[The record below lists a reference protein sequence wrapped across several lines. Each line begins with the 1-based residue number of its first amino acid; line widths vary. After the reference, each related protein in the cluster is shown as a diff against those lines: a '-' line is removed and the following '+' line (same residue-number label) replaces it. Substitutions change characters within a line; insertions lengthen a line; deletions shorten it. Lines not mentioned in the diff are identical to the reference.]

1 MQKINKIPHPLIAI
15 IPVVVLIGFLGV
27 VIALFGSDSL
37 NGGSQI
43 ALLMGM
49 AVCVCLS
56 MAVYRVSWKTFEQ
69 QIKKT
74 LGEVSITL
82 LILLCVG
89 MLAGSWMISGIV
101 PTLIYYGVQLMSP
114 QLFLVSSCV
123 ICALVSLLSGS
134 SWTTIATIGVAL
146 LGIGHAL
153 GMSEAWTAGAIIS
166 GAYFGDKMSPLSD
179 TTILAS
185 SATGTDL
192 FVHIRYMMYTTVPTF
207 LITIIIFFVAGLG
220 TDSAVEVQVGA
231 YSEGLANK
239 FNISL
244 WTLLVPILTGVLIA
258 KRVPSLIVL
267 FASSVMAGIVALILQ
282 PHILCEVAGAEM
294 TSSASMPTVST
305 LTRGLAVTYYGAT
318 AVDTGD
324 ASLNELIST
333 NGMAGMLNT
342 IWLILCAMC
351 FGAAMVASRMIESIT
366 GVILRWV
373 RSRVSLV
380 SSTVG
385 TGIFLN
391 ITTGDQFISIVL
403 NADIYKEVYRE
414 EGYESR
420 LLSRTTEDA
429 ATVTSV
435 LIPWNTCGM
444 TQSTV
449 LGVPT
454 LTYLPYCFFNLIS
467 PLMSVIVAAIGW
479 KITKRTARS
488 WSMSLH
494 DWACIL
500 TASISRLVL
509 RRRRSGTVAARK
521 IWRWLRLWHISMVVS
536 WRSLTVIANTGIR

>member
-1 MQKINKIPHPLIAI
+1 MRNEGRPHPLIAI
-15 IPVVVLIGFLGV
+15 TPVLVLICFLGIA
-27 VIALFGSDSL
+27 IALFGSDSL
-37 NGGSQI
+37 SGGSQI

-56 MAVYRVSWKTFEQ
+56 MTVYRTPWSTFEQ

-82 LILLCVG
+82 VILLCVG
-89 MLAGSWMISGIV
+89 MLSGSWMISGVV
-101 PTLIYYGVQLMSP
+101 PTLIYYGIQVMSP
-114 QLFLVSSCV
+114 QFFLVSSCA
-123 ICALVSLLSGS
+123 ICALVSVLSGS

-146 LGIGHAL
+146 LGIAHAL
-153 GMSEAWTAGAIIS
+153 GISEAWTAGAIIS

-192 FVHIRYMMYTTVPTF
+192 FTHIRYMTYTTTPTF
-207 LITIIIFFVAGLG
+207 VITLMVFFIAGLG
-220 TDSAVEVQVGA
+220 AGEGAELQVGD
-231 YSEGLANK
+231 YTEGLART

-244 WTLLVPILTGVLIA
+244 WTLLVPVLTGVLIA
-258 KRVPSLIVL
+258 RRVPSLIVL
-267 FASSVMAGIVALILQ
+267 FVSSLMAGLTALLLQ
-282 PHILCEVAGAEM
+282 PHILLELGVTGEELGVTGEIAA
-294 TSSASMPTVST
+294 
-305 LTRGLAVTYYGAT
+305 LTRGLAIAYYGST
-318 AVDTGD
+318 AIDTGYGP
-324 ASLNELIST
+324 LNELVST
-333 NGMAGMLNT
+333 SGMAGMLNT
-342 IWLILCAMC
+342 VWLILCAMC
-351 FGAAMVASRMIESIT
+351 FGASMVASGMLASIT
-366 GVILRWV
+366 RVIARLA

-403 NADIYKEVYRE
+403 AADMYKDVYRE
-414 EGYESR
+414 QGYESR

-454 LTYLPYCFFNLIS
+454 LTYLPYCFFNLLS
-467 PLMSVIVAAIGW
+467 PLMSIIVAAIGW
-479 KITKRTARS
+479 KI
-488 WSMSLH
+488 
-494 DWACIL
+494 
-500 TASISRLVL
+500 
-509 RRRRSGTVAARK
+509 RRPSA
-521 IWRWLRLWHISMVVS
+521 
-536 WRSLTVIANTGIR
+536 

>member
-1 MQKINKIPHPLIAI
+1 MIKANTIPHPLVAI
-15 IPVVVLIGFLGV
+15 IPVVVLIGLLATA
-27 VIALFGSDSL
+27 ITLFGSDSL
-37 NGGSQI
+37 SGGSQI

-49 AVCVCLS
+49 AVCISLS
-56 MAVYRVSWKTFEQ
+56 MAVYRVPWQTFEQ
-69 QIKKT
+69 QIKAT

-101 PTLIYYGVQLMSP
+101 PTLIYYGVQFMSP
-114 QLFLVSSCV
+114 QFFLVSSCI
-123 ICALVSLLSGS
+123 ICAIVSLLSGS

-153 GMSEAWTAGAIIS
+153 GISEAWTAGAIIS

-207 LITIIIFFVAGLG
+207 LITITIFFITGLG
-220 TDSAVEVQVGA
+220 KTTGVELHVSE
-231 YSEGLANK
+231 YTEGLSRT

-244 WTLLVPILTGVLIA
+244 WTLLVPLLTGVLIA
-258 KRVPSLIVL
+258 RRVPSVIVL

-282 PHILCEVAGAEM
+282 PHILSEIATG
-294 TSSASMPTVST
+294 TSPIVNSNLSFVNSIK
-305 LTRGLAVTYYGAT
+305 GLAITYFGAT
-318 AVDTGD
+318 AVDTGN

-333 NGMAGMLNT
+333 SGMAGMLNT

-366 GVILRWV
+366 CVIIRFV
-373 RSRVSLV
+373 RNRISLV

-403 NADIYKEVYRE
+403 NADIYKEVYKQ
-414 EGYESR
+414 EGYETR

-454 LTYLPYCFFNLIS
+454 LSYLPYCFFNLFS
-467 PLMSVIVAAIGW
+467 PLMSIVIAAIGW
-479 KITKRTARS
+479 KIK
-488 WSMSLH
+488 
-494 DWACIL
+494 
-500 TASISRLVL
+500 
-509 RRRRSGTVAARK
+509 K
-521 IWRWLRLWHISMVVS
+521 IKE
-536 WRSLTVIANTGIR
+536 

>member
-1 MQKINKIPHPLIAI
+1 MIKANTIPHPLVAI
-15 IPVVVLIGFLGV
+15 IPVVVLIGLLATA
-27 VIALFGSDSL
+27 ITLFGSDSL
-37 NGGSQI
+37 SGGSQI

-49 AVCVCLS
+49 AVCISLS
-56 MAVYRVSWKTFEQ
+56 MAVYRVRWQTFEL
-69 QIKKT
+69 QIKAT

-101 PTLIYYGVQLMSP
+101 PTLIYYGVQFMSP
-114 QLFLVSSCV
+114 QFFLVSSCI
-123 ICALVSLLSGS
+123 ICAIVSLLSGS

-153 GMSEAWTAGAIIS
+153 GISEAWTAGAIIS

-207 LITIIIFFVAGLG
+207 LITITIFFITGLG
-220 TDSAVEVQVGA
+220 KTTGVELHVSE
-231 YSEGLANK
+231 YTEGLSRT

-244 WTLLVPILTGVLIA
+244 WTLLVPLLTGVLIA
-258 KRVPSLIVL
+258 RRVPSVIVL

-282 PHILCEVAGAEM
+282 PHILSEIATG
-294 TSSASMPTVST
+294 TSPIVNANLSVVNSIK
-305 LTRGLAVTYYGAT
+305 GLAITYFGAT
-318 AVDTGD
+318 AVDTGN

-333 NGMAGMLNT
+333 SGMAGMLNT

-366 GVILRWV
+366 CVIIRFV
-373 RSRVSLV
+373 RNRISLV

-403 NADIYKEVYRE
+403 NADIYKEVYKQ
-414 EGYESR
+414 EGYETR

-454 LTYLPYCFFNLIS
+454 LTYLPYCFFNLLS
-467 PLMSVIVAAIGW
+467 PLMSIIVAAIGW
-479 KITKRTARS
+479 KIK
-488 WSMSLH
+488 
-494 DWACIL
+494 
-500 TASISRLVL
+500 
-509 RRRRSGTVAARK
+509 K
-521 IWRWLRLWHISMVVS
+521 INV
-536 WRSLTVIANTGIR
+536 

>member
-1 MQKINKIPHPLIAI
+1 MNHHALPHPLVAV
-15 IPVVVLIGFLGV
+15 IPVVVLIGFLALA
-27 VIALFGSDSL
+27 ITLFGSDSL
-37 NGGSQI
+37 SGGSQI

-56 MAVYRVSWKTFEQ
+56 MAVYRTPWQTFES

-74 LGEVSITL
+74 LGDVSITL

-89 MLAGSWMISGIV
+89 MLSGSWMISGIV
-101 PTLIYYGVQLMSP
+101 PTLIYYGVQVMSP
-114 QLFLVSSCV
+114 QFFLVSACV

-146 LGIGHAL
+146 IGISHAL
-153 GMSEAWTAGAIIS
+153 GISEAWTAGAIIS

-192 FVHIRYMMYTTVPTF
+192 FTHIRYMMLTTTPTF
-207 LITIIIFFVAGLG
+207 TITLVIFLFAGLG
-220 TDSAVEVQVGA
+220 LGEGTELQVNQ
-231 YSEGLANK
+231 YTEGLSRT

-244 WTLLVPILTGVLIA
+244 WTLLVPLLTGILIA
-258 KRVPSLIVL
+258 RRMPSLMVL
-267 FASSVMAGIVALILQ
+267 FISSVMAGIVALILQ
-282 PHILCEVAGAEM
+282 PHILTEIGGGLVK
-294 TSSASMPTVST
+294 
-305 LTRGLAVTYYGAT
+305 GLAITYYGAT
-318 AVDTGD
+318 AINTGN

-333 NGMAGMLNT
+333 GGMAGMLNT

-351 FGAAMVASRMIESIT
+351 FGAAMVASRMIESLT
-366 GVILRWV
+366 GVIVRFV
-373 RSRVSLV
+373 RSRLSLV
-380 SSTVG
+380 TSTVG
-385 TGIFLN
+385 TGLFLN

-403 NADIYKEVYRE
+403 NADIYKEVYRRQ
-414 EGYESR
+414 GYESR

-449 LGVPT
+449 LDVPT

-467 PLMSVIVAAIGW
+467 PLMTILIAAIGW
-479 KITKRTARS
+479 RIS
-488 WSMSLH
+488 SSPSCISNS
-494 DWACIL
+494 DEAC
-500 TASISRLVL
+500 R
-509 RRRRSGTVAARK
+509 
-521 IWRWLRLWHISMVVS
+521 
-536 WRSLTVIANTGIR
+536 

>member
-1 MQKINKIPHPLIAI
+1 MNPTPHPLVAV
-15 IPVVVLIGFLGV
+15 IPVAVLIGFLAV
-27 VIALFGSDSL
+27 VITLFGSDSL
-37 NGGSQI
+37 SGGSQI

-49 AVCVCLS
+49 AVCVCIS
-56 MAVYRVSWKTFEQ
+56 MAAYRVPWRTFEG

-89 MLAGSWMISGIV
+89 MLSGSWMISGIV
-101 PTLIYYGVQLMSP
+101 PTLIYYGIQVMSP
-114 QLFLVSSCV
+114 QFFLVSACI

-153 GMSEAWTAGAIIS
+153 GISEAWTAGAIIS

-185 SATGTDL
+185 STTGTDL
-192 FVHIRYMMYTTVPTF
+192 FVHIRYMMLTTTPTF
-207 LITIIIFFVAGLG
+207 LITLTIFFFAGLG
-220 TDSAVEVQVGA
+220 NGGGADLQVGP
-231 YSEGLANK
+231 YIEGLART

-244 WTLLVPILTGVLIA
+244 WTLLVPLFTGILIA
-258 KRVPSLIVL
+258 RRVPSLIVL
-267 FASSVMAGIVALILQ
+267 FLSSVMAGIVALILQ
-282 PHILCEVAGAEM
+282 PHILTEIGGGLV
-294 TSSASMPTVST
+294 
-305 LTRGLAVTYYGAT
+305 RGLAITYYGAT
-318 AVDTGD
+318 AVDTGF
-324 ASLNELIST
+324 APLNELIST
-333 NGMAGMLNT
+333 GGMAGMLNT

-351 FGAAMVASRMIESIT
+351 FGASMVASGMIGSLT
-366 GVILRWV
+366 QVIV
-373 RSRVSLV
+373 RFVRNRVSLV

-403 NADIYKEVYRE
+403 NADVYKEVYRQQ
-414 EGYESR
+414 GYESR
-420 LLSRTTEDA
+420 LLSRSCEDS

-467 PLMSVIVAAIGW
+467 PLMSIFIAAIGW
-479 KITKRTARS
+479 RIR
-488 WSMSLH
+488 H
-494 DWACIL
+494 E
-500 TASISRLVL
+500 ASPLNE
-509 RRRRSGTVAARK
+509 AFE
-521 IWRWLRLWHISMVVS
+521 H
-536 WRSLTVIANTGIR
+536 

>member
-1 MQKINKIPHPLIAI
+1 MPLTPRPHPLVAA
-15 IPVVVLIGFLGV
+15 IPVVVLIGFLAV
-27 VIALFGSDSL
+27 VITLFGSDSL
-37 NGGSQI
+37 SGGSQI

-49 AVCVCLS
+49 AVCVCIS
-56 MAVYRVSWKTFEQ
+56 MAFYRVSWRTFEQ
-69 QIKKT
+69 QITKT
-74 LGEVSITL
+74 LGGVSITL

-101 PTLIYYGVQLMSP
+101 PTLIYYGVQIMSP
-114 QLFLVSSCV
+114 KFFLVSACV

-153 GMSEAWTAGAIIS
+153 DVSEAWTAGAIIS

-185 SATGTDL
+185 SATNTDL
-192 FVHIRYMMYTTVPTF
+192 FVHIRYMMLTTIPTF
-207 LITIIIFFVAGLG
+207 LITLVIFFFAGLG
-220 TDSAVEVQVGA
+220 NGDGA
-231 YSEGLANK
+231 ELQISHYTEGLSRT

-244 WTLLVPILTGVLIA
+244 WTLLVPLLTGVLIA
-258 KRVPSLIVL
+258 RRVPSLIVL
-267 FASSVMAGIVALILQ
+267 FTSSVMAGIVALILQ
-282 PHILCEVAGAEM
+282 PHILTEIAVSGQQTTDHGLQTAVSGSAADI
-294 TSSASMPTVST
+294 SS
-305 LTRGLAVTYYGAT
+305 LIRGLAITYYGAT

-324 ASLNELIST
+324 ASLNELVST
-333 NGMAGMLNT
+333 GGMAGMLNT

-351 FGAAMVASRMIESIT
+351 FGAAMVASRMIESLT
-366 GVILRWV
+366 QVIV
-373 RSRVSLV
+373 RFVRNRASLV

-403 NADIYKEVYRE
+403 NADIYKEVYRQQ
-414 EGYESR
+414 GFESR

-444 TQSTV
+444 TQATV

-467 PLMSVIVAAIGW
+467 PLMSIFIATIGW
-479 KITKRTARS
+479 RIYQHKEE
-488 WSMSLH
+488 
-494 DWACIL
+494 
-500 TASISRLVL
+500 
-509 RRRRSGTVAARK
+509 GT
-521 IWRWLRLWHISMVVS
+521 SS
-536 WRSLTVIANTGIR
+536 NS